1 MPRFLTALILTTV
14 CLLAPTVAWAQSDRG
29 DRLFRMTLL
38 RAAPGRVLDLVQDV
52 RARVASLPP
61 DVGRPLLLRHSQGDH
76 WDLFVLIPADAAAQR
91 LDTRPLAAASLVAWQ
106 QDELVRGPDV
116 WSLPGFA
123 DATVAHIEMF
133 VALAG
138 RQDELVRERQMENQY
153 ARALGRP
160 ATAIFVREYGAEW
173 DTFTIGPYRSWK
185 HYAERDDIKPD
196 ASAAA
201 AKQAGFESDAHIG
214 AYMRSLI
221 NTHQDTLLTVVK

>member
-1 MPRFLTALILTTV
+1 MPKPLTAFILAV
-14 CLLAPTVAWAQSDRG
+14 ACLLAPTTAAAQSDRG
-29 DRLFRMTLL
+29 DRLYRMTLL
-38 RAAPGRVLDLVQDV
+38 RAAPGRLLDLVQDV
-52 RARVASLPP
+52 KARVAALPA
-61 DVGRPLLLRHSQGDH
+61 DAGRPLLLRHQQGDH
-76 WDLFVLIPADAAAQR
+76 WDLFVLIPAGAGTV
-91 LDTRPLAAASLVAWQ
+91 DTRQLAASALVAWQ
-106 QDELVRGPDV
+106 QDELVRGPDF

-123 DATVAHIEMF
+123 EATLAHVEMF

-138 RQDELVRERQMENQY
+138 KQDELLRERQMENQY

-173 DTFTIGPYRSWK
+173 DSFTIGPYRNWK
-185 HYAERDDIKPD
+185 HYAERDDTRPE

-221 NTHQDTLLTVVK
+221 NIHHDTLLTVIK